1 MRLPSIPV
9 SPYIPLENCPL
20 TPTMV
25 DWKVQVNGYII
36 KAYPNVL
43 GSDIAGTVESVGE
56 GVTHFKSGDKVT
68 GFAAIL
74 SQNNPD
80 HGAFQEYTTLKDNC
94 AAKIPSSMSF
104 EEGSILPM
112 SVATAGVGIF
122 IDLGVPRPPEKQKGG
137 FLVWGGSSSVGSGA
151 VQIAAS
157 LGFTVYAV
165 ASAHNHDYVK
175 GLGAT
180 EVFDYNQSDITKD
193 IISAAKAAGTE
204 IKYVYDAISANG
216 SSPQCAA
223 VLEEFGGGK
232 LVTTLPW
239 AEDAKKPSNVTVQ
252 DTVAGRIAMDQQEFG
267 RWLFNDWL
275 EKALAEKTF
284 VPSPAVQKVD
294 GGLAS
299 VQKTLDLLAKGVSG
313 KKLVIPL

>member
-1 MRLPSIPV
+1 M
-9 SPYIPLENCPL
+9 
-20 TPTMV
+20 
-25 DWKVQVNGYII
+25 DWKVQVRDFFI
-36 KAYPNVL
+36 KSYPNVL

-68 GFAAIL
+68 GFATVL
-74 SQNNPD
+74 SEGNPD
-80 HGAFQEYTTLKDNC
+80 HGAFQEYTIIKDSC

-122 IDLGVPRPPEKQKGG
+122 INLGVPRPPEKQKGG

-151 VQIAAS
+151 GQIAAS

-165 ASAHNHDYVK
+165 ASARNHDYVK

-180 EVFDYNQSDITKD
+180 EVFDYHQSDITKD

-216 SSPQCAA
+216 STTKCAA
-223 VLEEFGGGK
+223 VLEEFGGGSI
-232 LVTTLPW
+232 VTTLPW

-252 DTVAGRIAMDQQEFG
+252 NTSAARIATDQQDFG

-284 VPSPAVQKVD
+284 VPSPTVEKVD

-299 VQKTLDLLAKGVSG
+299 VQKALDLLAKGVSG